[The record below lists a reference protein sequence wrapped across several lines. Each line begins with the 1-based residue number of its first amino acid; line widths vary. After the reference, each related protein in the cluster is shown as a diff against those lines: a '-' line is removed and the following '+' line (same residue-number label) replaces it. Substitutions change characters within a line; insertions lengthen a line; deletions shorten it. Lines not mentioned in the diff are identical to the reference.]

1 MANLLPEVEIA
12 DELGFSVV
20 LAGNVGTSP
29 SLFPS
34 VASTV
39 IDNFIVH
46 CPNQSPS
53 SLKLSWSLDNVTYW
67 ELSVGESFS
76 MDLRRHP
83 TLGDIYQIYVKG
95 SSASVKYQL
104 VINRKD
110 V

>member
-12 DELGFSVV
+12 DDLGFSVV
-20 LAGNVGTSP
+20 LAGMVGTTP

-34 VASTV
+34 VATTD

-46 CPNQSPS
+46 SPS
-53 SLKLSWSLDNVTYW
+53 QTPSSVKLYWSLDNLTYW

-76 MDLRRHP
+76 CDLRKHP
-83 TLGDIYQIYVKG
+83 TLGNIKQIYLKG
-95 SSASVKYQL
+95 SVANVKYQSL
-104 VINRKD
+104 INRKD